1 MVVIT
6 IVRWI
11 KIAKLMSMTT
21 ITVDIMVAITMML
34 DGAYTPTN
42 ITGGGHTLGIIKPN
56 KIHCL

>member
-42 ITGGGHTLGIIKPN
+42 ITGGGAHVGDN
-56 KIHCL
+56 KAK

>member
-11 KIAKLMSMTT
+11 KIAKLMKINT
-21 ITVDIMVAITMML
+21 ITVDSMVAITMML

-42 ITGGGHTLGIIKPN
+42 ITGGGAHVGDN
-56 KIHCL
+56 KAK